1 MDWKRLAPLTGALFV
16 ALLIASFIVTG
27 ETPDA
32 DASAQEAV
40 SFYTSNDTSVAVSA
54 GLGGAAVVAFLFFV
68 GILRGELRR
77 YEAEPG
83 VLSATAFAGGILVA
97 VGGAAFSSFALTLSD
112 TADKLDPSAVQAL
125 NALNEDFFIPLGAGS
140 LVLLLAAGIAIV
152 RTLAFPKWLG
162 WTAIV
167 FGVLWLTPAF
177 FIAGPGALLW
187 ILIVSIMLSQ
197 RAASA
202 APPPVTPGPQP
213 GPPA

>member
-1 MDWKRLAPLTGALFV
+1 MDWKRLAPLTGVLFV
-16 ALLIASFIVTG
+16 ALLIASFLVSG

-40 SFYTSNDTSVAVSA
+40 SFYTSNDTSVTVSA
-54 GLGGAAVVAFLFFV
+54 ALGGLGVVAFLFFL

-97 VGGAAFSSFALTLSD
+97 VGGAAFSAFALTLSD

-125 NALNEDFFIPLGAGS
+125 NALNEDFFVPLAAGS
-140 LVLLLAAGIAIV
+140 LVLLLAAGIAAV
-152 RTLAFPKWLG
+152 RTRAFPKWLG
-162 WTAIV
+162 WAAIV
-167 FGVLWLTPAF
+167 IAIAWVTPAF

-187 ILIVSIMLSQ
+187 IVIVSVMLSQ
-197 RAASA
+197 RAAATTTPAPA
-202 APPPVTPGPQP
+202 APAR
-213 GPPA
+213 PPA